1 MLRSK
6 IVSVVGFKKSGK
18 TMVIESLTKELTR
31 RGYEIGTVKH
41 GSERHTVDA
50 PGKDTWRHMQAG
62 SKASAILT
70 PAEGAF
76 FITKPLSV
84 SDAVHFLGERNFI
97 ILEGFKFLDTV
108 ARIIVLKDAED
119 VKPLSNGAEIAVLV
133 PPTIDPVSIKTDAP
147 KIRIDEVEKLVDLVE
162 SKAFPFLTGFD
173 CGSCGYRSCAEMAR
187 AIVREGEKV
196 SKCVYMN
203 EENVKLIVNGKE
215 IPIKGFVQDFIAKTV
230 LGMVSSLKG
239 VEEPKRIELLIK
251 NGDLLHE

>member
-1 MLRSK
+1 MKTK

-18 TMVIESLTKELTR
+18 TMVIESLTKELTK
-31 RGYEIGTVKH
+31 RGYAIGTVKH
-41 GSERHTVDA
+41 GSEKHAVDT
-50 PGKDTWRHMQAG
+50 PRKDTWRHMQAG

-70 PAEGAF
+70 PTESAF

-84 SDAVHFLGERNFI
+84 RDAIAFLGERDFI
-97 ILEGFKFLDTV
+97 ILEGFKSLDTV
-108 ARIIVLKDAED
+108 ARIIVLKDAEE
-119 VKPLSNGAEIAVLV
+119 VKSLSNGAEIAVLI

-147 KIRIDEVEKLVDLVE
+147 KIRIDEVEKLADLVE
-162 SKAFPFLTGFD
+162 SKAFPFLNGFD
-173 CGSCGYRSCAEMAR
+173 CGSCGYRSCAEMAQ
-187 AIVREGEKV
+187 AIVRGAEKA

-215 IPIKGFVQDFIAKTV
+215 IPIKGFVQDFIARTV